1 MLFIGS
7 VLDTRTE
14 LVKDASVRLGVCS
27 VVEIISGVLVSTTVT
42 VMDVSCRRVLSN
54 SVLLCVSALI
64 ELDVFVEVETV
75 RFPVVWGINVDS
87 VPLGTTDS
95 NDIWGAELV
104 ASMLLTLFCEF
115 FGLFRVAKF
124 EGMLL
129 LQCKVEVVTVVLVS
143 NILLL
148 VLGVALSL
156 VVISPEELRGSCNVD
171 AT

>member
-27 VVEIISGVLVSTTVT
+27 VVEIISGMLVSTIVT
-42 VMDVSCRRVLSN
+42 VVDVSCRRVLSN
-54 SVLLCVSALI
+54 SLTVCVLVLV
-64 ELDVFVEVETV
+64 ELDVFVEAETEL
-75 RFPVVWGINVDS
+75 FPVVLGINVDS
-87 VPLGTTDS
+87 VSLGTTDS

-104 ASMLLTLFCEF
+104 TSTLLTVFCEI
-115 FGLFRVAKF
+115 LVPFREAMF

-129 LQCKVEVVTVVLVS
+129 LQCKAEVVTVVLVS

-148 VLGVALSL
+148 VLGVVLSL
-156 VVISPEELRGSCNVD
+156 VVINPELRGSCNVD

>member
-27 VVEIISGVLVSTTVT
+27 VVEIISGMLVFTIVT
-42 VMDVSCRRVLSN
+42 VVDVSCRRVLSN
-54 SVLLCVSALI
+54 SLTVCVLVLV
-64 ELDVFVEVETV
+64 ELDVFVEAETEL
-75 RFPVVWGINVDS
+75 FPVVLGINVNRVS
-87 VPLGTTDS
+87 LGTTDS

-104 ASMLLTLFCEF
+104 TSMLLTVFCEI
-115 FGLFRVAKF
+115 LVPFREAKF

-129 LQCKVEVVTVVLVS
+129 LQRKAEGVTVVVLVS

-148 VLGVALSL
+148 VLGVVLSL
-156 VVISPEELRGSCNVD
+156 VVINPELRGSCNVD

>member
-27 VVEIISGVLVSTTVT
+27 VVEIISGMLVSTIVT
-42 VMDVSCRRVLSN
+42 VVDVSCRRVLSN
-54 SVLLCVSALI
+54 SLTVCVLVLV
-64 ELDVFVEVETV
+64 ELDVFVEAETEL
-75 RFPVVWGINVDS
+75 FPVVLGINVDS
-87 VPLGTTDS
+87 VSLGTTDS

-104 ASMLLTLFCEF
+104 TSMLLTVFCEIPVP
-115 FGLFRVAKF
+115 FREARF

-129 LQCKVEVVTVVLVS
+129 LQCKAEVVTVVFVS

-148 VLGVALSL
+148 VLGVVLSL
-156 VVISPEELRGSCNVD
+156 VVISPELHGSCNVD

>member
-27 VVEIISGVLVSTTVT
+27 VVEIISGMLVSTIVT
-42 VMDVSCRRVLSN
+42 VVDVSCRRVLSN
-54 SVLLCVSALI
+54 SLTVCVLVLV
-64 ELDVFVEVETV
+64 ELDVFVEAETEL
-75 RFPVVWGINVDS
+75 FPVVLGINVDS
-87 VPLGTTDS
+87 VSLGTMDS

-104 ASMLLTLFCEF
+104 TSMLLTVFCEIPVP
-115 FGLFRVAKF
+115 FGEARV

-129 LQCKVEVVTVVLVS
+129 LQCKAEVVTVVLVS

-148 VLGVALSL
+148 VLGVVLSL
-156 VVISPEELRGSCNVD
+156 VVINPELRGSCNVD